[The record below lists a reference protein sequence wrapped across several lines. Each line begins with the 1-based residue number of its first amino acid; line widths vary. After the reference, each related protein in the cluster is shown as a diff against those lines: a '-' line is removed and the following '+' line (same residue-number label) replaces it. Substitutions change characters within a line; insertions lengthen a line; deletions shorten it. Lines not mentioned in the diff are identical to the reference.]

1 MNYKIILLL
10 VFIIPISLTAQNNMQ
25 QALKKGGWTGGL
37 AGWID
42 WENFKTSD
50 KIDDVNYDSKI
61 DGYNFIISSRN
72 GSLVENNG
80 VFGFDFQW
88 RQRDRITK
96 PEPNPNNAS
105 ESLNEKEWFLGLWA
119 RYYLPIEG
127 ELAFFFE
134 GSGGYAVFSQNY
146 EIIYGLYTEG
156 YNYDAH
162 ADGFAYNAGVGLS
175 LFVSQNAA
183 FEITGRWE
191 GGNLNGERDYKY
203 RESNDLNV
211 ELGNIFILFGFQV
224 YLR

>member
-1 MNYKIILLL
+1 ME
-10 VFIIPISLTAQNNMQ
+10 

-37 AGWID
+37 AGWVG
-42 WENFKTSD
+42 WENFKTSN

-61 DGYNFIISSRN
+61 NGYNFIISSRN

-88 RQRDRITK
+88 RQRDRTTK
-96 PEPNPNNAS
+96 PDPNPNNSS

-119 RYYLPIEG
+119 RYYLPLEG
-127 ELAFFFE
+127 ELALFFE
-134 GSGGYAVFSQNY
+134 GSAGYAVFSKKY
-146 EIIYGLYTEG
+146 EIIYGQDAG
-156 YNYDAH
+156 YNYYEN
-162 ADGFAYNAGVGLS
+162 ADGFAYNAGVGFS

-191 GGNLNGERDYKY
+191 GGSLNGSRDQQPAGSS
-203 RESNDLNV
+203 ELNV
-211 ELGNIFILFGFQV
+211 KLGNIFILFGFQV